1 MLEATKIYKVHKRK
15 KPLNDVMATYML
27 GVNFAAIVKQLV
39 IGMACKVC
47 TNDYNNSKS
56 NFHLTKDKKTVIV
69 ELWDEHLMDM
79 PSELDRLK
87 SNFTMYPKPT
97 ATYTLE
103 FIVRLDAQEV
113 LNYLNLYMPTIE
125 RIEELF

>member
-1 MLEATKIYKVHKRK
+1 MPEATKIYKVHKRK

-47 TNDYNNSKS
+47 TNGYNNPKS

>member
-1 MLEATKIYKVHKRK
+1 MPEATKIYKVHKRK

-87 SNFTMYPKPT
+87 SNFTMYPKPM

>member
-1 MLEATKIYKVHKRK
+1 MPEATKIYKVHKRK
-15 KPLNDVMATYML
+15 KPLNDGFATYML

-39 IGMACKVC
+39 IGLACKEC
-47 TNDYNNSKS
+47 TNDYNNPKS

-79 PSELDRLK
+79 PSELDRFK
-87 SNFTMYPKPT
+87 SNFTMFPKPT